1 MIITAKLAR
10 IIVQEYNDLVFRADL
25 QRLVAPLQDPS
36 GENDSGAQS
45 RPQACTTKDVRVMNT
60 VITFKS
66 VFEFQNKL
74 HQNEPYS
81 CNTG

>member
-36 GENDSGAQS
+36 VENDSGAQS

-66 VFEFQNKL
+66 VFEFQNKPHL
-74 HQNEPYS
+74 NEF
-81 CNTG
+81 TG